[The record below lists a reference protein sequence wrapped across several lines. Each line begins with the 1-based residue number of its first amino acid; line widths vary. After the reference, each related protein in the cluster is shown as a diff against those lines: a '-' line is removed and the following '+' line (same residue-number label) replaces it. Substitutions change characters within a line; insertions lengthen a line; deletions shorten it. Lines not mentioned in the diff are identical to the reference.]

1 MSYTFNQP
9 LSRVIK
15 LHECD
20 SSCTCGIALAVC
32 PLTVSG
38 SALVPTPQGQQ
49 ETGLGTPGTT
59 GAKYHFT
66 PVLFCQL
73 WDETF
78 FQKYFLQS
86 ELLSYAKTV
95 KKTLLPEA
103 LFAQL

>member
-1 MSYTFNQP
+1 
-9 LSRVIK
+9 
-15 LHECD
+15 
-20 SSCTCGIALAVC
+20 
-32 PLTVSG
+32 VSG

-95 KKTLLPEA
+95 KKLCYQKHCLHSYKFTKLRLWWGLCPVP
-103 LFAQL
+103 